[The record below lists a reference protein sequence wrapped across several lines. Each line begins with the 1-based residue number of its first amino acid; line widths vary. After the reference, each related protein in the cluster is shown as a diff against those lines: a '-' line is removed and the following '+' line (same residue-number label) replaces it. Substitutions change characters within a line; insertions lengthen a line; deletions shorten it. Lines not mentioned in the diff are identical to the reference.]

1 MPVNSNL
8 NLNFDLAFPDAGVTF
23 NIAVDGNGGGP
34 SSFSLKVTESAGGGN
49 VPITSASSPQLSDW
63 VRGYSR
69 WLRRARVTADHDETG
84 ISGTFD
90 DDLTPEQ
97 VFVGL
102 REACDMIRQRF
113 EAYES
118 SVLV

>member
-1 MPVNSNL
+1 MPENSKLDL
-8 NLNFDLAFPDAGVTF
+8 NMDLAFPDAGISF
-23 NIAVDGNGGGP
+23 NITVASNGGGP
-34 SSFSLKVTESAGGGN
+34 SSFNLKVTESAGGAPVG
-49 VPITSASSPQLSDW
+49 ITSARSPQLSDW

-69 WLRRARVTADHDETG
+69 WLRRARVTADHDESG

-90 DDLTPEQ
+90 EGLTPEQ

-113 EAYES
+113 ELYKS

>member
-1 MPVNSNL
+1 MPASSNL
-8 NLNFDLAFPDAGVTF
+8 NLNFDLAFPDAGITF
-23 NIAVDGNGGGP
+23 NIAVDGNGEGA
-34 SSFSLKVTESAGGGN
+34 SSFSLKVTESAGGAP
-49 VPITSASSPQLSDW
+49 VPITSARSPQLSDW

-69 WLRRARVTADHDETG
+69 WLRRARVTADHDESG

-90 DDLTPEQ
+90 DGLTPEQ

-113 EAYES
+113 ELYES
-118 SVLV
+118 SILV

>member
-1 MPVNSNL
+1 MPTDTKL
-8 NLNFDLAFPDAGVTF
+8 NLNMDLAFPDAGIAF
-23 NIAVDGNGGGP
+23 NIAVESNGGGP
-34 SSFSLKVTESAGGGN
+34 SSFSLKVTESAGGAP
-49 VPITSASSPQLSDW
+49 VAITSARSPQLSDW

-69 WLRRARVTADHDETG
+69 WLRRSRVTASFDESG

-97 VFVGL
+97 VFGGL

-113 EAYES
+113 DLYKS
-118 SVLV
+118 SVLA